1 MRLKIMG
8 AGGAL
13 PKELMLVFPSRLL
26 FRVGRGE
33 GSDCARAL
41 QAGQQHRAGQ
51 DLAQE
56 PLHTQHLI
64 LTYSA
69 CNF

>member
-1 MRLKIMG
+1 MCVCAGTALDTWILEMRLKIMG
-8 AGGAL
+8 ARSAR

-41 QAGQQHRAGQ
+41 QAEQ
-51 DLAQE
+51 
-56 PLHTQHLI
+56 
-64 LTYSA
+64 
-69 CNF
+69 